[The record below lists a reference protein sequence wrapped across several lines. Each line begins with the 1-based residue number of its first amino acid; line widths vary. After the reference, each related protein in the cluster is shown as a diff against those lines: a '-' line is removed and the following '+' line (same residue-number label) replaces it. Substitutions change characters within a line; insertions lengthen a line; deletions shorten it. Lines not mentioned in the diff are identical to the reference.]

1 MAEKIP
7 PSSDVADVTLE
18 LLQTM
23 VKSALDNQERRDE
36 LYALLEARL
45 NVLEERFS
53 SLEARFDAFEERM
66 SEIELRFDR
75 VDRSRTLTGAR

>member
-1 MAEKIP
+1 MAEAPKAA
-7 PSSDVADVTLE
+7 SDVAEVTLE
-18 LLQTM
+18 LLQEM

-53 SLEARFDAFEERM
+53 SLEARFGAFEDRV
-66 SEIELRFDR
+66 SDIELRFDR
-75 VDRSRTLTGAR
+75 AEGGLVGAR